1 MTDFARLSSNWL
13 KWSTM
18 IGIGGV
24 AVSTECDDCDIAFLS
39 DDNSIHLHHNDGW
52 WVVDTVNDRGRR
64 YDSIALLSTY
74 ELAEKFLIWRWASIA
89 RTSIGAR
96 QLGAELHSRG
106 PMTTVEFVETSRDH
120 FVELRTRDGRAL
132 VSDASATVFS
142 HVMCMSVEE
151 IESLL
156 AQDIE

>member
-1 MTDFARLSSNWL
+1 VTDFARLSSNWI

-39 DDNSIHLHHNDGW
+39 DDNSVHLHHNDGW
-52 WVVDTVNDRGRR
+52 WGVDTVNDRGRR
-64 YDSIALLSTY
+64 YDNIALLSTF

-89 RTSIGAR
+89 RTVIGAR
-96 QLGAELHSRG
+96 QLGAELHSQG
-106 PMTTVEFVETSRDH
+106 LMPGVEVATASRDH
-120 FVELRTRDGRAL
+120 FVELRTQDGRAV

-142 HVMCMSVEE
+142 HVMRMSVEE
-151 IESLL
+151 IESLV